1 MAMNSRIYIAGLRL
15 YAFHGVMPQERL
27 VGGEFEVTISV
38 DYDISRAM
46 VSDDVTDTLSYADL
60 CDLVK
65 SEMAVPS
72 NLLEHV
78 AGRIARAVIDRWPQ
92 VDSVSLS
99 ITKLNPPMG
108 ADCNGA
114 GVELHLIN
122 DKTQEH

>member
-1 MAMNSRIYIAGLRL
+1 
-15 YAFHGVMPQERL
+15 
-27 VGGEFEVTISV
+27 
-38 DYDISRAM
+38 M